1 MNLSGGESQ
10 RVKLAKVLGKESQK
24 DNILILDESTSGL
37 GSNDIRKI
45 GNVIE
50 RLADQGN
57 TIIII
62 GS

>member
-1 MNLSGGESQ
+1 MILSWGESQ